1 MYRTCTDCGKGFH
14 ADESWKVRCID
25 CWRRWKNRKEQGSRN
40 QDTDTF
46 FQLLKAKMRI
56 QELENEIQRLDSEKL
71 DRMFFGNGKNLETE
85 LVERMRTLLSLVHP
99 DKHGGSQAAND
110 VTVWLLDIKE
120 KAASFGEHGAA

>member
-25 CWRRWKNRKEQGSRN
+25 CWRRWKNRKEQGKN

-56 QELENEIQRLDSEKL
+56 QELESQIQRLDSEKL
-71 DRMFFGNGKNLETE
+71 DGMFFGNDNSLENE
-85 LVERMRTLLSLVHP
+85 LVERMRSLLSLVHP
-99 DKHGGSQAAND
+99 DKHGGSKAATD
-110 VTVWLLDIKE
+110 ITVWLLDIKE
-120 KAASFGEHGAA
+120 KAARNPGRHGAA